1 MFGKIKGE
9 FREFDATFM
18 SEKPDFSEADI
29 EIKIYTN
36 SIETGNEKRDSD
48 LKSENL
54 FFVNKYPE
62 MNFHGKQIELVK
74 DNIYKISGDLRIKD
88 ITRTVIL
95 DAIRLGGDTAKDNQT
110 ITEWQIS
117 AIIKRSDYNLKLSRL
132 KEVLAGDK
140 VRIDIKVEFL
150 LQRSDESF

>member
-1 MFGKIKGE
+1 
-9 FREFDATFM
+9 
-18 SEKPDFSEADI
+18 
-29 EIKIYTN
+29 
-36 SIETGNEKRDSD
+36 
-48 LKSENL
+48 
-54 FFVNKYPE
+54 

-150 LQRSDESF
+150 LQRSDSVLF